1 MNTFYKIL
9 LNIISGLKEQISK
22 LKMINEVER
31 IALLSITK
39 NRMLLKE
46 SPFYNETLFLRMKLS
61 ISMSYE
67 ALPVALEVTRFRAI
81 SSS

>member
-22 LKMINEVER
+22 LKMINESER
-31 IALLSITK
+31 IALFSITK